1 MIPKLPKLCVL
12 PQFLPPTIN
21 LFTQIYLWQFATLK
35 LPLWIYIFIKNEP
48 FLVFDFSAVGA
59 MWVKC
64 THTFRGRE
72 IVQYKYWSG
81 FRQIVQYKFWS
92 HMAVLQLTKGKTSFQ
107 KLAVVRLSVIL
118 FFGSESKFIY
128 RKIDYISERVLSILK
143 RKKFSIQN
151 FMKDF
156 QRN

>member
-12 PQFLPPTIN
+12 PQVLPPTIN

-118 FFGSESKFIY
+118 FLALKANLFIVKLTIY
-128 RKIDYISERVLSILK
+128 QKEYFSLSK
-143 RKKFSIQN
+143 RKKFCIQN